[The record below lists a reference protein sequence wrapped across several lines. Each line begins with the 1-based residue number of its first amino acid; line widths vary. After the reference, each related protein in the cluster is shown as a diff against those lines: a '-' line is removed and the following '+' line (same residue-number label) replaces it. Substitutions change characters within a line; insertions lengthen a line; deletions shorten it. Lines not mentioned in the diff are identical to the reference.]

1 MISVLTVCGNGIGS
15 SLMLKMKIEEICAE
29 NGIDAQVESIDF
41 NAAQGRKADL
51 IVTVKE
57 LAEQFDDKN
66 VAIVRS
72 YINKK
77 KITEEVYNPRSF
89 IFGDCDNLLFNIQ
102 GFIEMNAHK
111 RIIGFI
117 HINCCIDGIAN
128 F

>member
-57 LAEQFDDKN
+57 LAGKN
-66 VAIVRS
+66 IAIVRS

-77 KITEEVYNPRSF
+77 KITEDVLEA
-89 IFGDCDNLLFNIQ
+89 LKQ
-102 GFIEMNAHK
+102 A
-111 RIIGFI
+111 
-117 HINCCIDGIAN
+117 AQ
-128 F
+128 

>member
-57 LAEQFDDKN
+57 LAEHLTIKTLLLF
-66 VAIVRS
+66 VAILIKEDYRRCS
-72 YINKK
+72 
-77 KITEEVYNPRSF
+77 
-89 IFGDCDNLLFNIQ
+89 
-102 GFIEMNAHK
+102 
-111 RIIGFI
+111 
-117 HINCCIDGIAN
+117 
-128 F
+128 